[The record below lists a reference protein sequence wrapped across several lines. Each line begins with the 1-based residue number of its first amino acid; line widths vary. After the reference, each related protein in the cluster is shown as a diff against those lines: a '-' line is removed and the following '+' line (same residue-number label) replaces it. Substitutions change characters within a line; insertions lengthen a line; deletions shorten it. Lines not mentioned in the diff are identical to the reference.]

1 MAVGVAG
8 RAVVE
13 VLDHDRQ
20 VPLWLTITCGI
31 AGTHLGNTVYRASGG
46 DGSPGLDWT
55 QGVVT
60 GGAAVLLTGFAVL
73 RPPGRPRD

>member
-1 MAVGVAG
+1 MAG

-31 AGTHLGNTVYRASGG
+31 AGTHLGDTAYRLAGG

-60 GGAAVLLTGFAVL
+60 LGAAVLLTAVPVL
-73 RPPGRPRD
+73 RPPGRPRR

>member
-46 DGSPGLDWT
+46 DGSPGLD
-55 QGVVT
+55 
-60 GGAAVLLTGFAVL
+60 
-73 RPPGRPRD
+73 